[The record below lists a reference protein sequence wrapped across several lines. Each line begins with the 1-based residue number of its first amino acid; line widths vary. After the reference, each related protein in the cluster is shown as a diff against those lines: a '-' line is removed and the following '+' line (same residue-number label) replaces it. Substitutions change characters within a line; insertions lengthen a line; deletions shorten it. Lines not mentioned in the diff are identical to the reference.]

1 VKEKFVK
8 RLLDS
13 QKSIVKKKKNSV
25 KSSLIAR
32 IPLCE
37 REIREKAP

>member
-13 QKSIVKKKKNSV
+13 RNSIVKKKKFV
-25 KSSLIAR
+25 KRLLESQNPIV
-32 IPLCE
+32 
-37 REIREKAP
+37 